1 MFVGMAAAQGAKP
14 EDMKPVQEAIGLLPS
29 IAKVVRK
36 FDFFED
42 RLKITYKGPE
52 DKTFMQDSV
61 TLIRQP
67 SDKDNGEDN
76 NGDNDEK

>member
-67 SDKDNGEDN
+67 TEKHSDDNGSDD
-76 NGDNDEK
+76 GDN